1 MVGIRSIQ
9 VSTHAILDVDKVA
22 HLHSSGVIRL
32 DKFYLLIRRFV
43 HAGFLLLKRENW
55 DPKAIEEYNA
65 ILTGPGGP
73 LQYAPFLRGRGSVAN
88 QSTILSV
95 LDSRIPHSLCYHLAD
110 IYIDELENSISNPL
124 VSSTSTT
131 PIPLAALL
139 QPFFQTL
146 AIAPSTTMFQRVVEN
161 VFDPLFDCTLIPTAP
176 KDKRRKLESSSD
188 KPQFHG
194 IIERTILEEDGEIGE
209 RRERVG
215 KKLLE
220 VLFVE
225 GGKKE
230 TGEVNRRRIYNVSRQ
245 RSEEDA

>member
-1 MVGIRSIQ
+1 M
-9 VSTHAILDVDKVA
+9 
-22 HLHSSGVIRL
+22 

-65 ILTGPGGP
+65 LLTGPGGP
-73 LQYAPFLRGRGSVAN
+73 LQYVPLSSKSTSVAYMR
-88 QSTILSV
+88 SLLSV

-110 IYIDELENSISNPL
+110 IYIDELENSISAPL
-124 VSSTSTT
+124 VPSTSTT

-139 QPFFQTL
+139 QPFYQTL

-188 KPQFHG
+188 KPQYDG
-194 IIERTILEEDGEIGE
+194 IVERAILEDDGEMGE

-230 TGEVNRRRIYNVSRQ
+230 TGEVNRRKIYKVSRQ